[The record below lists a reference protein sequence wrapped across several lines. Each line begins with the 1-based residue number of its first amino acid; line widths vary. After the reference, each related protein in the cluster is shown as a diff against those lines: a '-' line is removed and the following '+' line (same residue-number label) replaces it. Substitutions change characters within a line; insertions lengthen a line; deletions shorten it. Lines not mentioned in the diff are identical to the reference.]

1 MVSEKRRRLRP
12 EPKPLTADEA
22 HIRRSVNRKP
32 VQFEASGFGM
42 MNAIHNAFINPLL
55 VDRGASPIALGVFN
69 SGANAFLYSAG
80 FIGPRVAY
88 RVGNLGKAVLAILLV
103 SRIILFSL
111 VAFMWAVPDGA
122 VWPLLGIVLIWTAGE
137 GLAPPLWTAFVAG
150 LVPAHQRGRWLAM
163 RGAAAATASACVM
176 LILFILLQ
184 FVSKEDVL
192 PLAYTMAAMA
202 SAFSLFQL
210 KSLFHI
216 NPQQVPP
223 KPKSFRSFPEGRER
237 RRFLGGVFVFWF
249 GAGFVWPIL
258 PAFIIND
265 LGAPTAY
272 FAFVGVLAA
281 VVTAIVQRR
290 WGRHGDQHGP
300 RAMVY
305 YSGIGASAVPILWAL
320 VPVYQVGPL
329 VEIVASSA
337 WPGHTLGLTM
347 RAVELAESDEDRSTM
362 IAWTSLAQGAG
373 ACVSPLVASLLVST
387 TGAVALLIVSAVLR
401 WVGTIIISEA
411 EREGWFRGRGPFRRL
426 NSRRIRR
433 AALSQS

>member
-1 MVSEKRRRLRP
+1 MVSEHRRRFLP
-12 EPKPLTADEA
+12 EPKPLTADEI

-32 VQFEASGFGM
+32 VQFEASGFGT

-55 VDRGASPIALGVFN
+55 VDRGASPVALGVFN

-80 FIGPRVAY
+80 FAGPRVAY
-88 RVGNLGKAVLAILLV
+88 RAGNLGKAVLAILV
-103 SRIILFSL
+103 ASRIVLFAL
-111 VAFMWAVPDGA
+111 MAFLWAVPDNA

-137 GLAPPLWTAFVAG
+137 GLATPLWTAFVAG

-163 RGAAAATASACVM
+163 RGAAAATASAAVM
-176 LILFILLQ
+176 LILFVLLQ

-192 PLAYTMAAMA
+192 PLAYTLAAMA
-202 SAFSLFQL
+202 SAFSLWQL
-210 KSLFHI
+210 RSLFGI
-216 NPQQVPP
+216 NPQQTPP
-223 KPKSFRSFPEGRER
+223 KPKSLRSFPVGRER

-249 GAGFVWPIL
+249 GAGFVWPLL
-258 PAFIIND
+258 PRYIIKD

-281 VVTAIVQRR
+281 LVTAVVQRR

-300 RAMVY
+300 RAMVFF
-305 YSGIGASAVPILWAL
+305 SGIGASSVPILWAL
-320 VPVYQVGPL
+320 VPIYQVGPL
-329 VEIVASSA
+329 VEIVASAA

-347 RAVELAESDEDRSTM
+347 RAVELAESDDDRPSM

-373 ACVSPLVASLLVST
+373 ACISPLVASVLVST
-387 TGAVALLIVSAVLR
+387 TGTVALLVVSAVLR
-401 WVGTIIISEA
+401 WVGTIIIAEP
-411 EREGWFRGRGPFRRL
+411 EREGWYRGRGPIRSL

-433 AALSQS
+433 AAMSQS